1 MAVEP
6 KKFGAFSGV
15 FTPSILTIL
24 GVIMYLRLGWV
35 AGIAGLT
42 GIIAIILLAHVISFT
57 TGLSISSIA
66 TDKRIKAGGIYYIL
80 SRSLGL
86 PMGGSIGI
94 TLFVGT
100 ALSISLYII
109 GFTESFLSIPTIQGW
124 IEAIGMTP
132 DSLNTTRVIGTAILV
147 LLVIIAFISTDIA
160 IKTQFIILTAIALSL
175 VSIFIGFFVHPNI
188 APQTGGIDISPFK
201 DFSFEVVFAVFF
213 PAVTGFTAGV
223 AMSGDLKDPKKDI
236 PKGTMWAIIIG
247 FVVYLLL
254 GISFVLFIDRDLLL
268 HDYNFLLRLAWIPA
282 LVIAGIWG
290 ATLSSALGGILGGPR
305 ILQAIANDKI
315 VPKLFAKGYGAS
327 NEPRNALLFTFLISE
342 LGVLIGDLNII
353 AGIVT
358 MFYLTAYGFINL
370 AFALEKWASADFRP
384 SFNVSVWVGVVGFV
398 ASFMIMFKLDMVN
411 MFVALIILGIIYY
424 YISRKHHHK
433 RMSSVWEGVNMALV
447 RTVLNK
453 LNKQKTS
460 EQNWKP
466 NILLFSGGTKKRPY
480 LIEFAKALVAQ
491 QGMVSNFDLRLNP
504 STKELFPKRR
514 EVIQEEDTN
523 SNKGIFAQ
531 KMECNDI
538 FKGIETITSVYG
550 FSGVEPNTVLMGW
563 GRNSDN
569 PRRFVSMIN
578 RLINLNMNVVLLDY
592 DKERGFG
599 SYSTID
605 LWWRGGSNN
614 GNFMLALIK
623 FIHVTYEW
631 RNARVRIMIVNPVN
645 ENKSWIERDAR
656 NVLANMRI
664 DAEIRVINNEIEKR
678 SIYDIIK
685 HESINTDLVFIGFPD
700 IVKGKEKEFIK
711 STDRICL
718 NIGTTA
724 LVKASSLFQELHI
737 GFVPSTSQKG
747 FSADNKQAPI
757 KVPSLAKPISET
769 FEIEITRYYNHYI
782 QFTKSIL
789 KQHLDPLFSKW
800 YLLIA
805 NIEKAWNS
813 SYELI
818 HQKLQEQET
827 DLRIFITNQN
837 LQLAIK
843 TKKLTQKFYDNNEMM
858 MQGKVEALTVSLEEL
873 QTKIASLVP
882 DEITITLTDEEQQML
897 LKNNNL
903 TPGEEQLLK
912 QEKGF
917 TVPFQKIKERVLLAD
932 LAPAWLEMLKE
943 LGYAVFKLEIKLSKL
958 NDLIEQYQ
966 VGKYYSK
973 VEYQEVI
980 DTLSNIESSFTE
992 LIDEFRETTRQ
1003 NRDVTEKT
1011 ILAGITRSFNKSIAL
1026 CETPYAWKRVPGRSA
1041 ITQMKKAE
1049 KTIIQFEEVWIKNRQ
1064 IISNSRIIS
1073 LQLLAFK
1080 LRLRQMLVN
1089 DINLFNRRYNEYRE
1103 NILFKLKKDIQT
1115 SLNQNEELIT
1125 RLPIETIEAFRVE
1138 FQKLYES
1145 DIVLANKFLDD
1156 FPNRIILFNDDK
1168 FQNYK
1173 AHQFNM
1179 EENTVIDLS
1188 KLLTH
1193 IVNNDLL
1200 TSLKKLYRLVS
1211 DQFQKQIDEIYTI
1224 INQLKHEKT
1233 VSSKSNQID
1242 QALKALDKLDKKTS
1256 LLRENTELSINERL
1270 NATWDKLTLSTL
1282 SIQNEMLS
1290 NYVREDKSALR
1301 KDMLTKF
1308 LKKSLKLKR

>member
-1 MAVEP
+1 
-6 KKFGAFSGV
+6 
-15 FTPSILTIL
+15 
-24 GVIMYLRLGWV
+24 
-35 AGIAGLT
+35 
-42 GIIAIILLAHVISFT
+42 
-57 TGLSISSIA
+57 
-66 TDKRIKAGGIYYIL
+66 
-80 SRSLGL
+80 
-86 PMGGSIGI
+86 
-94 TLFVGT
+94 
-100 ALSISLYII
+100 
-109 GFTESFLSIPTIQGW
+109 
-124 IEAIGMTP
+124 
-132 DSLNTTRVIGTAILV
+132 
-147 LLVIIAFISTDIA
+147 
-160 IKTQFIILTAIALSL
+160 
-175 VSIFIGFFVHPNI
+175 
-188 APQTGGIDISPFK
+188 
-201 DFSFEVVFAVFF
+201 
-213 PAVTGFTAGV
+213 
-223 AMSGDLKDPKKDI
+223 
-236 PKGTMWAIIIG
+236 
-247 FVVYLLL
+247 
-254 GISFVLFIDRDLLL
+254 
-268 HDYNFLLRLAWIPA
+268 
-282 LVIAGIWG
+282 
-290 ATLSSALGGILGGPR
+290 
-305 ILQAIANDKI
+305 
-315 VPKLFAKGYGAS
+315 
-327 NEPRNALLFTFLISE
+327 
-342 LGVLIGDLNII
+342 
-353 AGIVT
+353 
-358 MFYLTAYGFINL
+358 
-370 AFALEKWASADFRP
+370 
-384 SFNVSVWVGVVGFV
+384 
-398 ASFMIMFKLDMVN
+398 
-411 MFVALIILGIIYY
+411 
-424 YISRKHHHK
+424 
-433 RMSSVWEGVNMALV
+433 
-447 RTVLNK
+447 
-453 LNKQKTS
+453 
-460 EQNWKP
+460 
-466 NILLFSGGTKKRPY
+466 
-480 LIEFAKALVAQ
+480 
-491 QGMVSNFDLRLNP
+491 
-504 STKELFPKRR
+504 
-514 EVIQEEDTN
+514 
-523 SNKGIFAQ
+523 
-531 KMECNDI
+531 MECNDI

-737 GFVPSTSQKG
+737 GFVPSISQKG

-858 MQGKVEALTVSLEEL
+858 MQGKVKALTVSLEEL

-1211 DQFQKQIDEIYTI
+1211 DQFQKQIAYGT
-1224 INQLKHEKT
+1224 
-1233 VSSKSNQID
+1233 
-1242 QALKALDKLDKKTS
+1242 
-1256 LLRENTELSINERL
+1256 
-1270 NATWDKLTLSTL
+1270 
-1282 SIQNEMLS
+1282 
-1290 NYVREDKSALR
+1290 
-1301 KDMLTKF
+1301 
-1308 LKKSLKLKR
+1308 